1 MTLMTTEL
9 ERNFEKYPFK
19 SQEKEG
25 TNAIVIAKFY
35 NPCGNEV
42 WLITEA
48 EKQKDGWLLFGLM
61 NIFNLDWEWGYVLLS
76 ELEKMELPFGMTIE
90 EELSLTEKQV
100 KDYINKGDESL

>member
-9 ERNFEKYPFK
+9 ERKFEKYPFK
-19 SQEKEG
+19 SQEKAG

-35 NPCGNEV
+35 NPCGNDV

-61 NIFNLDWEWGYVLLS
+61 NIFDFDWEWGYVSLS
-76 ELEKMELPFGMTIE
+76 DLEKMELPFGASIE
-90 EELSLTEKQV
+90 QEISITEKQV
-100 KDYINKGDESL
+100 KDYIKEGEESL

>member
-9 ERNFEKYPFK
+9 ERKFEKYPFK

-35 NPCGNEV
+35 NPCGNDV

-61 NIFNLDWEWGYVLLS
+61 NIFDFDWEWGYVSLS
-76 ELEKMELPFGMTIE
+76 DLEKMELPFGASIE
-90 EELSLTEKQV
+90 QEISITEKKV
-100 KDYINKGDESL
+100 KDYIKEGEESL

>member
-61 NIFNLDWEWGYVLLS
+61 NIFDFDWEWGYVSLADLV
-76 ELEKMELPFGMTIE
+76 KIELPFGASIE
-90 EELSLTEKQV
+90 QEIAITEKQV
-100 KDYINKGDESL
+100 KDYIKEGEEPL